1 MRAAVIPR
9 GLAASV
15 LAALALIGITV
26 TPAWK
31 PGAPATS
38 APPGADRQEEA

>member
-1 MRAAVIPR
+1 MLNARRMRAALIPR

-26 TPAWK
+26 TEAAAATQPA
-31 PGAPATS
+31 ARS
-38 APPGADRQEEA
+38 VMR